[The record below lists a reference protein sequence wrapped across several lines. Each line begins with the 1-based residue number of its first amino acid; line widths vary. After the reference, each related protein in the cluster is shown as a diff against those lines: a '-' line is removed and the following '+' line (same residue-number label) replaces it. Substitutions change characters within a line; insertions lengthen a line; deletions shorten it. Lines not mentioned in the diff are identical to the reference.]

1 MFATFNN
8 GYELDQWTIPEDH
21 GGGIAQKRIRLPAE
35 RNMRSHILLLACA
48 IITAFGLNLAVLAQ
62 DITATLT
69 GTVSDS
75 TGAAI
80 SGAKVV
86 VHDNGTGTDRTVT
99 TNGIGVYTVPQML
112 VGTYTISVTQ
122 TGFGKFVAS
131 QVIMHVGEQRALNIT
146 LKPATAAEEVV
157 VTATTTPVE
166 TESSSQQ
173 QTITGKQILELQLN
187 NRNFESLVVLQPGV
201 SSSLPDE
208 VGFGISGFNDI
219 AVNGARTHSNNWMLD
234 GADDNDAGGNQTI
247 NVVPSIDALEEFT
260 VARSNYD
267 AQYGRNGGGQIN
279 VVTKGGTNQFHGD
292 AYEFDRNSIF
302 NANSWLNNQQ
312 GIPNPPYRY
321 NDFGFTVGGPIF
333 KNKTFFFVSEEW
345 RITKTPTTFQA
356 LIPNPQV
363 LQGNFT
369 GLYTGTYPNEVPVG
383 LDPTA
388 GPPGCI
394 AGNQISPN
402 CFSSNTQ
409 AYINNIFTRFPPSP
423 SICAYP
429 DGNPMMN
436 CWPYTTSISDKNNN
450 REDMVRL
457 DQVISSKFRLFG
469 RFLQE
474 QNPATEAGGQWTGNP
489 LPGISSTATNA
500 PGRNIVFHATQ
511 DISQTMF
518 NETGFNYSW
527 GSIAITGT
535 GVMANA
541 SAFTGLS
548 WNGFPYGPDIYNRIP
563 SVGIRHTNI
572 ADQINSPYHEH
583 NVDKNFYDNFAW
595 SKGKHTVRTGV
606 TFQGMVKS
614 ENDAGVLTNGY
625 FAFPIGGRHTPDNP
639 PLANF
644 LLGEATYLEQQSRD
658 IIPNLHYLNFEAYVQ
673 DDWKLSRRLTLNL
686 GLRYSFFPVPHNDN
700 AVLENFDPQVFNPQA
715 VPAID
720 EWGDMPIIP
729 DTYTNGIIAAL
740 GGQGSLFG
748 ATVSPYGNSL
758 NPNYNNNWAP
768 RIGFSW
774 DPFGNG
780 KMAVRGG
787 YGIFYER
794 GLNAIW
800 EQNTFL
806 DPPFMQTA
814 FMWNSQIPG
823 TNQWYDT
830 FDNPSAVPAAGASTL
845 PIGINATGNP
855 DFKVPYYQSW
865 NLSIQ
870 REVLPNTLLEVA
882 YVGGKGTHLLG
893 TDDINQ
899 PTVQARLA
907 TDIGSGNGVPPAYG
921 TEVSLL
927 RPYVGW
933 GSIKSIVSDF
943 DSNYNSLQISVNRR
957 VAKGL
962 TISAAYTWSKT
973 LTDNSYDRGQAPQD
987 PYNLRAEYGPAAFD
1001 FPQVLVVNYVYELPF
1016 FRAQRGLIGHVL
1028 GGWEISGIS
1037 RFQTGYPLTITQDN
1051 DPFNVWDW
1059 PQATQAQ
1066 INNMGNDG
1074 LGLDLPNSPSMR
1086 RALQISNNVKG
1097 PKTPQE
1103 WFNTAAFTDAI
1114 GQFGN
1119 SRNGVVLGPG
1129 LNNWDMSVMKND
1141 RINERFS
1148 MQFRT
1153 EFFNAFNH
1161 ASFSAVGTD
1170 VDASGFGVVQGVHD
1184 PRIIQ
1189 LGLKLMF

>member
-1 MFATFNN
+1 MK
-8 GYELDQWTIPEDH
+8 GH
-21 GGGIAQKRIRLPAE
+21 
-35 RNMRSHILLLACA
+35 MLLVMLAV
-48 IITAFGLNLAVLAQ
+48 IIVFVLGPAVLAQ

-86 VHDNGTGTDRTVT
+86 VHHNGTGADRTVI
-99 TNGIGVYTVPQML
+99 TNGIGVYTLPQML
-112 VGTYTISVTQ
+112 VGTYTVTVTQ
-122 TGFGKFVAS
+122 TGFGKFVAN
-131 QVIMHVGEQRALNIT
+131 QVTMHVGEQRELNVT

-157 VTATTTPVE
+157 VTATATPVE

-187 NRNFESLVVLQPGV
+187 NRNFEQLVALQPGV
-201 SSSLPDE
+201 ASSLPDE

-260 VARSNYD
+260 VARSDYD

-312 GIPNPPYRY
+312 GIPNSPYRY
-321 NDFGFTVGGPIF
+321 NDFGFTFGGPIF

-356 LIPNPQV
+356 LVPNPQM
-363 LQGNFT
+363 LQGNFA
-369 GLYTGTYPNEVPVG
+369 GLYTGAYPNEVPVG
-383 LDPTA
+383 LDPTTTA
-388 GPPGCI
+388 PGCI
-394 AGNQISPN
+394 NNAGTQISST
-402 CFSSNTQ
+402 CFSINAQ
-409 AYINNIFTRFPPSP
+409 AYISNIFNRFTPNYTSSSP
-423 SICAYP
+423 ICSYP

-457 DQVISSKFRLFG
+457 DQVINSKLRVFG

-474 QNPATEAGGQWTGNP
+474 RNPATEAGGQWTGNP
-489 LPGISSTATNA
+489 LPGISSTATDA

-511 DISQTMF
+511 DISPVMF
-518 NETGFNYSW
+518 NEAGSNYSW
-527 GSIAITGT
+527 GSITITGT

-541 SAFTGLS
+541 SAFTGLT

-583 NVDKNFYDNFAW
+583 NIDKNFYDNFAW
-595 SKGKHTVRTGV
+595 SKQKHTVRAGV

-625 FAFPIGGRHTPDNP
+625 FAFPIGQRYTPDNP
-639 PLANF
+639 PFANF

-658 IIPNLHYLNFEAYVQ
+658 ITPNLHYLNFEAYVQ
-673 DDWKLSRRLTLNL
+673 DDWKLSRRVTLNL
-686 GLRYSFFPVPHNDN
+686 GLRYSYFPVPHNDN
-700 AVLENFDPQVFNPQA
+700 AVLVNFDPQAFNPNA
-715 VPAID
+715 VPNID
-720 EWGDMPIIP
+720 IWGDMPIIP
-729 DTYTNGIIAAL
+729 DTYSNGMIAAL
-740 GGQGSLFG
+740 GGTGSLLG
-748 ATVSPYGNSL
+748 ATPSPYGNGV
-758 NPNYNNNWAP
+758 NPNHNNNWAP

-774 DPFGNG
+774 DPLGNG
-780 KMAVRGG
+780 KMAIRGG
-787 YGIFYER
+787 YGIFYDR
-794 GLNAIW
+794 GLNAIY
-800 EQNTFL
+800 EQNTFA
-806 DPPFMQTA
+806 DPPFVQTA
-814 FMWNSQIPG
+814 YMYNSQQSSG
-823 TNQWYDT
+823 QWYNT
-830 FDNPSAVPAAGASTL
+830 FDNPSVVPLSGASTL
-845 PIGINATGNP
+845 PIPITATGDP
-855 DFKVPYYQSW
+855 EFKVPYYQDW

-870 REVLPNTLLEVA
+870 REILPNTLLEVA

-893 TDDINQ
+893 TDDLNQ
-899 PTVQARLA
+899 PTLQAHLA
-907 TDIGSGNGVPPAYG
+907 NDIQNNPTWTGYG
-921 TEVSLL
+921 PEVSLI

-933 GSIKSIVSDF
+933 GSITSIVSSF
-943 DSNYNSLQISVNRR
+943 DSNYNSLQISLNRR
-957 VAKGL
+957 VATGL
-962 TISAAYTWSKT
+962 TIGAAYTWSKT

-987 PYNLRAEYGPAAFD
+987 PYNLRAEYGPAAFSL
-1001 FPQVLVVNYVYELPF
+1001 PQVLVVNYVYELPF
-1016 FRAQRGLIGHVL
+1016 FRAQHGLIGHVL
-1028 GGWEISGIS
+1028 GGWELSGVS
-1037 RFQTGYPLTITQDN
+1037 RFQSGYPLTITQDN
-1051 DPFNVWDW
+1051 DPFNIWDW
-1059 PQATQAQ
+1059 SSATPQQTLT
-1066 INNMGNDG
+1066 MSNDG
-1074 LGLDLPNSPSMR
+1074 LGLDLSGSPSTK

-1097 PKTPQE
+1097 PKTTQE

-1119 SRNGVVLGPG
+1119 SGNGIILGPG
-1129 LNNWDMSVMKND
+1129 LNNWDMAMMKNG

-1148 MQFRT
+1148 MQFRA

-1161 ASFSAVGTD
+1161 PSFSRVGTD
-1170 VDASGFGVVQGVHD
+1170 VDAPGFGTVQGAHD